1 MSKTNDKNPRDEQE
15 PYLRMLVDTI
25 NKYLTLIITISSILT
40 FIYFYLYFVQLG
52 IPIYTYLSPEDILLM
67 GGGFLLL
74 VILFESIDIA
84 SIWLAKQSTNWQT
97 DFRVKAAFFSLLLIL
112 FPLLIITSP
121 DTFLSQGIVELNQI
135 SILASVF
142 LWLLILA
149 GICHFIGIVFPTF
162 LEKNQYYSSSPA

>member
-1 MSKTNDKNPRDEQE
+1 
-15 PYLRMLVDTI
+15 
-25 NKYLTLIITISSILT
+25 
-40 FIYFYLYFVQLG
+40 
-52 IPIYTYLSPEDILLM
+52 M